1 MVRESLKIKEIYTT
15 YIRHETST
23 AQPYHSIRHNSKEHI
38 STGRHG
44 HNLIPNVSELIRL
57 ESMILTFR

>member
-44 HNLIPNVSELIRL
+44 HNLIPKACSHITYISVHVNS
-57 ESMILTFR
+57 T